1 MASLMENLLDVL
13 EKEDDLYQKL
23 LQLSMKKPPVIIKSD
38 ITSLQ
43 AITDEEQDVVSQINN
58 LDRKREEVMKDI
70 ANVLNKDVNTLKLG
84 HLVEMLAGQPKE
96 QAKLSELNER
106 LKETTRRMKSVNE
119 QNKELLATALEM
131 VEFDMNIL
139 KGLKTAPETANY
151 NHAAINT
158 GDYYSGSSFSGGF
171 DAKQ

>member
-13 EKEDDLYQKL
+13 EQEDNLYQKL
-23 LQLSMKKPPVIIKSD
+23 LGLSMKKSPIIIKGE
-38 ITSLQ
+38 IASLQ

-131 VEFDMNIL
+131 VEFDLNIL
-139 KGLKTAPETANY
+139 KGLKNY
-151 NHAAINT
+151 LKRINRLT
-158 GDYYSGSSFSGGF
+158 FPTSYCIMSSYPALPL
-171 DAKQ
+171 AK